1 LKKSNQKTFALRRG
15 WGEAGVSHARPGMAD
30 TGLTPPASQGKS
42 FFGSFLQKKNCF
54 LLSTK
59 DKHHE

>member
-1 LKKSNQKTFALRRG
+1 
-15 WGEAGVSHARPGMAD
+15 MAD